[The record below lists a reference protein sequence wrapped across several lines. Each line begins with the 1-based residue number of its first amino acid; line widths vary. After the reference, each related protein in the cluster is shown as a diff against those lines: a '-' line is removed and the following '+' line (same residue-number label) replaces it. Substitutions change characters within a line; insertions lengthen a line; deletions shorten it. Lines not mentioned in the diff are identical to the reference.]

1 MDTKQSYMEKLEAQL
16 NEWTAQIDQL
26 RAKPD
31 GAKADAKLEYQ
42 QQIDHLQTKK
52 DQVQGKLNEIKQAG
66 EGAWE
71 SLREGVEAAVTD
83 LKAAV
88 DRAMSKFQ

>member
-1 MDTKQSYMEKLEAQL
+1 MGTKQAYVEKLEAQVR
-16 NEWTAQIDQL
+16 EGTAKIDQL
-26 RAKPD
+26 RAKTD
-31 GAKADAKLEYQ
+31 AAKADAKLEYQ
-42 QQIDHLQTKK
+42 QQIDHLQNQKN
-52 DQVQGKLNEIKQAG
+52 QLRGKLNEIKQAG

-71 SLREGVEAAVTD
+71 SLRDGVAAAVND